1 MDKNFY
7 YKLDL
12 MGNWKV
18 YEFETVLKDHAEILD
33 ILGFLGNTFYEKK
46 LKLESNKHYIETFV
60 FKQLYQSLS
69 LQQVIKGIPF
79 SSTIFNYTDYIFDAP
94 SAYVLMRA
102 LFENYLTFNYLFL
115 YPSSEEER
123 VFKWDLYKL
132 SGQIHRSK
140 IKAHTQDMIKKQ
152 KNELKEIDG
161 IYETIKENKYFKK
174 LSSKQRENI
183 IKNSPARISNW
194 GKLYEDSCLRDDI
207 FYKWWK
213 LCSNH
218 AHSEYISL
226 IQFRET
232 MHDKAEQ
239 FLLRCFILYINT
251 VLSSIFI
258 KNICSLYK
266 EIEENF
272 ITLKEE
278 QKEVIQFLSKI
289 GVKD

>member
-1 MDKNFY
+1 MKKIFY
-7 YKLDL
+7 YKLDPKASWTEL
-12 MGNWKV
+12 
-18 YEFETVLKDHAEILD
+18 EFETVLKDHAEILD

-46 LKLESNKHYIETFV
+46 LKLEPYKCYIETFV

-69 LQQVIKGIPF
+69 LHQVLQG
-79 SSTIFNYTDYIFDAP
+79 TIFTSNTFNCISNIYDTP
-94 SAYVLMRA
+94 SSYVLMRA

-115 YPSSEEER
+115 YPRNEEER
-123 VFKWDLYKL
+123 VFKWELYKL
-132 SGQIHRSK
+132 SSLTYRSK
-140 IKAHTQDMIKKQ
+140 IKPHSRDMREKQ
-152 KNELKEIDG
+152 IIEKKEINR
-161 IYETIKENKYFKK
+161 IFEAFKENKYFIK
-174 LSSKQRENI
+174 LSSKQRESI

-194 GKLYEDSCLRDDI
+194 GKLFEESCLRKDI
-207 FYKWWK
+207 FYKLWK

-226 IQFRET
+226 IQFKEI
-232 MHDKAEQ
+232 MHDTAEQ
-239 FLLRCFILYINT
+239 FSLRCFILYINT

-289 GVKD
+289 GMKD